1 MGTEGEI
8 SFSTF
13 MEHDAV
19 MENRDGRT
27 SWPFNKPEHIQQQ
40 HIQSI
45 VDQLNGSG
53 RCPSDG
59 LSAARTSWVMDQI
72 LADWRKINGISF

>member
-1 MGTEGEI
+1 
-8 SFSTF
+8 
-13 MEHDAV
+13 

-27 SWPFNKPEHIQQQ
+27 SWPFNKPEHIQQP

-45 VDQLNGSG
+45 VDQLNGAG

-59 LSAARTSWVMDQI
+59 SSAARTSWVMDQI
-72 LADWRKINGISF
+72 LADWRKKNGILL